1 MSYSLSM
8 EEAKKGCKTADMQI
22 DGNEVSNTSPVLAGS
37 SDPGGAPMGGKHEFS
52 QERTRRPDSP
62 GQGSFRRKY
71 P

>member
-1 MSYSLSM
+1 M
-8 EEAKKGCKTADMQI
+8 EEAKKDCKAADMQI
-22 DGNEVSNTSPVLAGS
+22 DGNSTENTSPVLMGS

-52 QERTRRPDSP
+52 VERTRRPEAP